1 MMFILEIFSFVDF
14 MGLDESSTGSPLC
27 GTSQMELFPIPSTF
41 IPVEPHDSYNVSGLH
56 VGGFASYEAKDRE

>member
-1 MMFILEIFSFVDF
+1 